1 MIGKHCMC
9 RMAQIQNRALVPII
23 STALLVSLSLVSI
36 MHYASANQIGQTRY
50 NTGYNDGYKAAEC
63 DFKKCHGHGYDAA
76 IPSGHTSSY
85 NNGYSKGYQDGWNKV
100 SGSTGSTIVGNSSS
114 KQTTHNTT
122 ATTAKN
128 ASAPKSQQI
137 PNNSQGCDP
146 THQFCAMT

>member
-1 MIGKHCMC
+1 MC
-9 RMAQIQNRALVPII
+9 RMAQIQNRALVSII
-23 STALLVSLSLVSI
+23 STALLVVSLSLVSI

-100 SGSTGSTIVGNSSS
+100 NGSNGSTDIGNSSS
-114 KQTTHNTT
+114 SNSKQSTTPNTT
-122 ATTAKN
+122 ATTTKN
-128 ASAPKSQQI
+128 ATTPKSEQI

>member
-1 MIGKHCMC
+1 MC

-100 SGSTGSTIVGNSSS
+100 NGSTSSTVVGNSSTSNS
-114 KQTTHNTT
+114 KQSTPNTT
-122 ATTAKN
+122 ATTTKN
-128 ASAPKSQQI
+128 ATAPKSEQI

>member
-1 MIGKHCMC
+1 V
-9 RMAQIQNRALVPII
+9 L
-23 STALLVSLSLVSI
+23 SVSVSLVSI
-36 MHYASANQIGQTRY
+36 TQYASANQIAQTRH

-85 NNGYSKGYQDGWNKV
+85 DNGYSKGYQDGWNKV
-100 SGSTGSTIVGNSSS
+100 SGSTGSTVVANSSTGSSS
-114 KQTTHNTT
+114 KQSTHNTT
-122 ATTAKN
+122 AATTTKN
-128 ASAPKSQQI
+128 ATEPKSEQI